1 MNERTKDKI
10 GAALLMTET
19 RFCDLVRPTDTAS
32 FGCERTH
39 NANNFRGN
47 TTIQIDIYLD
57 SADPGFFLELIK
69 ELIGH
74 EENHDAKEES
84 VNDDEEGD
92 ESRAVVIIAIENV
105 DVWS

>member
-1 MNERTKDKI
+1 
-10 GAALLMTET
+10 MTET
-19 RFCDLVRPTDTAS
+19 LVILSDRPTQPPLDVIGHAIS
-32 FGCERTH
+32 QCEQFQRQYD
-39 NANNFRGN
+39 N
-47 TTIQIDIYLD
+47 LD

-69 ELIGH
+69 ELVGH